1 MIKIHLNRTSEPSRL
16 SHNHHAGH
24 TMRTANKIVECKV
37 WKNYEVLI
45 ESGEDLDFSVLI
57 ANLEKRLDYIKL
69 SEAYLR
75 VELYNKMIKSIF
87 SDSPLHQ
94 FIPFVSEE
102 NDHDVPFTRINDYLV
117 LFQDVESMETVLHN
131 QEIYKNLTPQE
142 KLNLIYKIL

>member
-37 WKNYEVLI
+37 WKNYEVSI
-45 ESGEDLDFSVLI
+45 ESDENLDFSVLI
-57 ANLEKRLDYIKL
+57 ANLENRLDYIKL

-75 VELYNKMIKSIF
+75 VELYNKTIEFIF
-87 SDSPLHQ
+87 SDSPTHQ
-94 FIPFVSEE
+94 FIPLKLDEDSNAFL
-102 NDHDVPFTRINDYLV
+102 RINDYLV
-117 LFQDVESMETVLHN
+117 LFQDVEAMEAVSHS
-131 QEIYKNLTPQE
+131 QVIYKNLTPEE